1 MHVLINK
8 EKIMNY
14 SKTKSTKRFN
24 YTVNL
29 NDTAKQAGSNVV
41 VIATNPTPDS
51 QYSVG
56 QTSLTLTVREAK
68 ALRSFLAD
76 SLDADIINM

>member
-1 MHVLINK
+1 
-8 EKIMNY
+8 MNY

-41 VIATNPTPDS
+41 TISTLPIEDS
-51 QYSVG
+51 RYSVG
-56 QTSLTLTVREAK
+56 QTSLTMTVREAK
-68 ALRSFLAD
+68 ALNSFLTSELALSD
-76 SLDADIINM
+76 NISVAV